1 MASLVSQPRRS
12 IQMYWMRR
20 SYSYHRLGST
30 SRHLRVARLGGG
42 VGVRRNKDAPGAR
55 AVRGLSWKARAARA
69 LLLSPVRLLRRIRD
83 AYVDAML
90 ALAGGAGRRP
100 CAALARPRSC
110 AAETSGLW
118 DKRVP
123 RARQGSARSGDF
135 ERRMMEHI
143 YNMLVTPELPGATT
157 TSAAARA

>member
-1 MASLVSQPRRS
+1 MTSLVSQPRRS

-20 SYSYHRLGST
+20 SYSYQRLGPT
-30 SRHLRVARLGGG
+30 SRHLRVARLGG
-42 VGVRRNKDAPGAR
+42 RRNMDAPAPRAR
-55 AVRGLSWKARAARA
+55 AGRGVSWKARTARA
-69 LLLSPVRLLRRIRD
+69 LLLLSPVRLLTRIRD

-100 CAALARPRSC
+100 CAALAK
-110 AAETSGLW
+110 TTGLW

-123 RARQGSARSGDF
+123 RARHGSARSGDF

-143 YNMLVTPELPGATT
+143 YNMLVTPELPGAT
-157 TSAAARA
+157 AAVAARA